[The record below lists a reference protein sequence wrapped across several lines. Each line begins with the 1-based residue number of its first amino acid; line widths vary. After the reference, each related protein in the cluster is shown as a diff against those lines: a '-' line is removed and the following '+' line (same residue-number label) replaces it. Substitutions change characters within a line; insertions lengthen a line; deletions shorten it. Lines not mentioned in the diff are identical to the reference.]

1 MCVCGS
7 VSGGIRKRVID
18 DETKDFGMKE
28 VSMSTIEIT
37 RGGIG
42 EMKVQ
47 RRKSD
52 QILVCDHK

>member
-1 MCVCGS
+1 M
-7 VSGGIRKRVID
+7 ID
-18 DETKDFGMKE
+18 DETKDFGKKE
-28 VSMSTIEIT
+28 VSMSTTEIR

-47 RRKSD
+47 RRKGN

>member
-1 MCVCGS
+1 M
-7 VSGGIRKRVID
+7 ID
-18 DETKDFGMKE
+18 DETKDFGKKE